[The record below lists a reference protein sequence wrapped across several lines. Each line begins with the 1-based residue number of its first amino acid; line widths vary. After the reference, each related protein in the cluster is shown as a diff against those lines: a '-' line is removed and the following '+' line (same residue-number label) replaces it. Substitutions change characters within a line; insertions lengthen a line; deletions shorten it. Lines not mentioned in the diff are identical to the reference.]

1 MVFAEHFGHTYAMA
15 LTGDIWHVCFY
26 ELFRWEFESSKIQ
39 FEMARL
45 PPIGCHFI
53 SASKRGWRF
62 CRCHIGLQFT
72 TVHCSQ
78 SGFISLQS
86 LLQKSTQGKHHYPH
100 DIIWKLKLFLWKTSW
115 FTNQKLQV
123 RLLCLV
129 ISWFLLSY
137 LLTEPYYID
146 CNQCFLTKLHHLHLS
161 LFSL

>member
-1 MVFAEHFGHTYAMA
+1 MPNQSTQSSLGVKFLLKFILTGCAYNSFVDKAVLHHKSSGDPVIVFAEHFGHTYAMA

-62 CRCHIGLQFT
+62 RRCHIGLQFT

-86 LLQKSTQGKHHYPH
+86 LLQKSTQGKHHYPCA
-100 DIIWKLKLFLWKTSW
+100 WYYPKTKAFLMK
-115 FTNQKLQV
+115 N
-123 RLLCLV
+123 LL
-129 ISWFLLSY
+129 IY
-137 LLTEPYYID
+137 
-146 CNQCFLTKLHHLHLS
+146 
-161 LFSL
+161 